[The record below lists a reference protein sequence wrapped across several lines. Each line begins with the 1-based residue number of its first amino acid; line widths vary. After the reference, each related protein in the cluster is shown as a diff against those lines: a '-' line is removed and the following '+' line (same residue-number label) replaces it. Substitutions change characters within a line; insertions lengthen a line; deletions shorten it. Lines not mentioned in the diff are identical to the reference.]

1 MFSAFSFLAV
11 RVLRRGKRRK
21 FSKNW
26 RFSSFFGRF
35 CQIKYFCLQN
45 LKITKIYSF
54 FAKIFVL
61 TLLSG
66 CFFYN
71 ILTAHFLKFG
81 ALVMVH
87 GPRPNWTRKK
97 SVIFFHKKESLN
109 QLKIT
114 NILFNA
120 FVRTKSKRVK
130 SVQMFS
136 WGTIT
141 KLVSK
146 LEHNHAIQTQTDFHK
161 SHRVK

>member
-1 MFSAFSFLAV
+1 MSDKIFSSPKLEDNEDLLVFREDFRLNITLWLFLLQYFDSSFLKV
-11 RVLRRGKRRK
+11 
-21 FSKNW
+21 W
-26 RFSSFFGRF
+26 
-35 CQIKYFCLQN
+35 C
-45 LKITKIYSF
+45 
-54 FAKIFVL
+54 
-61 TLLSG
+61 SG
-66 CFFYN
+66 YG
-71 ILTAHFLKFG
+71 T
-81 ALVMVH
+81 
-87 GPRPNWTRKK
+87 RTSRTNWTRKNE
-97 SVIFFHKKESLN
+97 SIFSTKKESLN

-146 LEHNHAIQTQTDFHK
+146 LEHNHVIKTQETDLQK